1 MHRGHRHTEDRMVGA
16 ECDGY
21 VEVVTGSE
29 HHIVAVVQVI
39 HSRAHSLHDRDRH
52 RLRQAVALCATPL
65 PAVETVLEEV
75 EDCEDPHATSASVAA
90 TEPQRPQTLA
100 PVPLV
105 APSIRES
112 PFASRLPQA
121 ARAITERPRCR
132 GGTGETLRS
141 WGTVSAAKTDRDG
154 STPQPAVSAVRGAN
168 AKSEATSPGAIRMI
182 AFVVGSAS
190 LGAEISAARLL
201 APYFGAS
208 TIIWA
213 NTIATVL
220 VALSAGY
227 AIGGRLADRRANL
240 RGLCT
245 IVLVA
250 AVLLALVPFVADPF
264 LRLAVSALGALSVGG
279 FLGSLAAVLVLVAVP
294 VMLLGTVAPYAN
306 RLALGR
312 VDDAGTVTG
321 SLYAISTAGSLVGTF
336 MAALL
341 LIPLIGTHRTFLVFA
356 LMLAVV
362 AAPRVGSR
370 GFLLVPVAIAALLA
384 VPPAAVGSSVAGAKV
399 IYETETPY
407 QYARVLQFRS
417 GERWLQLN
425 EGEAIHSEYR
435 PWSYLTGGYWD
446 DFLTLPLAGGLGVPK
461 RIAILG
467 DAAGTVARAYG
478 HYFPQT
484 RVDAVELDGE
494 LTAIGKRYFGLG
506 GPRLHLYTADARPW
520 LFASRARYDA
530 IFLDAYR
537 QPYIPFYLLTREFF
551 QSIRQHLQP
560 GGLLIVNVG
569 HLPASD
575 SLEKVVSATAR
586 AVFTTV
592 MRDPVSDT
600 NSLVIASS
608 GTLSGSRILAVAGL
622 LPVELRSPAQAVGA
636 RLSSALPGGA
646 VYTDDR
652 APVEWLTD
660 LSILSYAIGN
670 RQGPSGGG
678 R

>member
-1 MHRGHRHTEDRMVGA
+1 LTLQPTVGA
-16 ECDGY
+16 PEDADP
-21 VEVVTGSE
+21 GS
-29 HHIVAVVQVI
+29 A
-39 HSRAHSLHDRDRH
+39 
-52 RLRQAVALCATPL
+52 
-65 PAVETVLEEV
+65 
-75 EDCEDPHATSASVAA
+75 
-90 TEPQRPQTLA
+90 
-100 PVPLV
+100 
-105 APSIRES
+105 APS
-112 PFASRLPQA
+112 A
-121 ARAITERPRCR
+121 
-132 GGTGETLRS
+132 
-141 WGTVSAAKTDRDG
+141 
-154 STPQPAVSAVRGAN
+154 
-168 AKSEATSPGAIRMI
+168 GAIRAI
-182 AFVVGSAS
+182 AFVVGAAS
-190 LGAEISAARLL
+190 LGAEIAAARLL

-227 AIGGRLADRRANL
+227 AIGGRLADRRPNL
-240 RGLCT
+240 HGLCA

-264 LRLAVSALGALSVGG
+264 LRLAVRALGALSVGG

-312 VDDAGTVTG
+312 VADAGTVTG

-336 MAALL
+336 LAALL
-341 LIPLIGTHRTFLVFA
+341 LIPLIGTHRTFLIFA
-356 LMLAVV
+356 LTLALV
-362 AAPRVGSR
+362 AALGVGSR
-370 GFLLVPVAIAALLA
+370 RFLLVPVAIGALLA
-384 VPPAAVGSSVAGAKV
+384 VPPAAIGSSVPGAKV
-399 IYETETPY
+399 IYQTETQY

-425 EGEAIHSEYR
+425 EGQAIHSEYL
-435 PWSYLTGGYWD
+435 PSSYLTGGYWD
-446 DFLTLPLAGGLGVPK
+446 DFLTVPLASELGVPK

-467 DAAGTVARAYG
+467 NAAGTVARAYG

-494 LTAIGKRYFGLG
+494 LTVIGKRYFGLR

-520 LFASRARYDA
+520 LFASQARYDA

-551 QSIRQHLQP
+551 QNIRKHLRP

-569 HLPASD
+569 HLPGSD

-586 AVFTTV
+586 ATFKTV
-592 MRDPVSDT
+592 MRDPVSNT

-608 GTLSGSRILAVAGL
+608 GTLSGGRMIAADGL
-622 LPVELRSPAQAVGA
+622 LPADLR
-636 RLSSALPGGA
+636 RLALVVAGRMSSALPGGS
-646 VYTDDR
+646 VFTDDR

-660 LSILSYAIGN
+660 LSIVSYAIGN
-670 RQGPSGGG
+670 RPGRTTGG